1 MKTKE
6 VATKEVTDSKVSDN
20 GAITK
25 PTPEEELESIKLQ
38 YQDSLEKQQQYA
50 NIAQRCLG
58 AIEILERLLADEDSA
73 SSMKE

>member
-6 VATKEVTDSKVSDN
+6 VATKEVTESKVSDN
-20 GAITK
+20 GTIEK
-25 PTPEEELESIKLQ
+25 PTPKEELESIKLQ

-58 AIEILERLLADEDSA
+58 AIEILERLIVDEDSV
-73 SSMKE
+73 SSVEK